1 MIHFEIEWK
10 DLRDIGDELGAS
22 EKQIKFALSR
32 ALKRTASK
40 LRMLSVKG
48 LKSELELR
56 RMNALRKRLKSIKLR
71 KGKLEGVTLWY
82 GLNDM
87 PVSWFKGR
95 PVQTATGA
103 QFRGRDFPG
112 AFVAASRFTKGKT
125 IFKRTGKARLHIE
138 EQLMPVKDKADT
150 FVEDRI
156 FDQVEVIFWPL
167 FRRELDAR
175 VKYKIGAA

>member
-1 MIHFEIEWK
+1 MIHFEIEWS
-10 DLRDIGDELGAS
+10 DLRRIGEELGAS
-22 EKQIKFALSR
+22 EKQIKLALSR
-32 ALKRTASK
+32 ALARTASK
-40 LRMLSVKG
+40 LRTLSARG
-48 LKSELELR
+48 LRDELELKR
-56 RMNALRKRLKSIKLR
+56 LNALRKRLKSIKLR
-71 KGKLEGVTLWY
+71 KGVMEGVTLWY

-95 PVQTATGA
+95 PVQTASGA

-112 AFVAASRFTKGKT
+112 AFVASSRYAKGKT

-138 EQLMPVKDKADT
+138 EQLMPVQDKADV

-156 FDQVEVIFWPL
+156 FVLVESIFWPL
-167 FRRELDAR
+167 FQRELQAR